1 MLATGH
7 SLHVWVFA
15 ADDLRGLRK
24 AGLSM
29 TAKKK
34 KAQNNAASTDKE
46 VAESPRLPF
55 EPAPTRPKQAKQAA
69 VPVNQSAVTKST
81 IAPAK
86 AVAKSKSDTSVIPEV
101 VNRRMVSRA
110 AKFCSVPTACALL
123 TFVISYGAIAND
135 FFKPPTVAVLL
146 VSLGFFGLGVLGL
159 SYGPLS
165 ASWDEDRLGHWLGW
179 DEFKLNFGRL
189 RDSWKAAK
197 DESGSPR
204 T

>member
-1 MLATGH
+1 
-7 SLHVWVFA
+7 
-15 ADDLRGLRK
+15 
-24 AGLSM
+24 M

-34 KAQNNAASTDKE
+34 KAQHNAASTDKE
-46 VAESPRLPF
+46 VVDSSRLPF
-55 EPAPTRPKQAKQAA
+55 EPAPTRPKQAKQAVAPTTQGAA
-69 VPVNQSAVTKST
+69 VKVT
-81 IAPAK
+81 APQAK
-86 AVAKSKSDTSVIPEV
+86 AFAKSKPNASPIPEV

-110 AKFCSVPTACALL
+110 AKFCGVPTSLALL
-123 TFVISYGAIAND
+123 TFVLSYVAIAND
-135 FFKPPTVAVLL
+135 FFKPPTAAVLL

-204 T
+204 A